1 MSSDVIMDI
10 IEEKINS
17 FKGSNEAILHAS
29 QEIEKLIKI
38 ENVKSNIDLINRC
51 FDSMGGV
58 HFKSLKIILKQLED
72 ELKQLEQ

>member
-1 MSSDVIMDI
+1 MSSDVIMDV

-38 ENVKSNIDLINRC
+38 ENIKARVHTKSCL
-51 FDSMGGV
+51 
-58 HFKSLKIILKQLED
+58 KSIG
-72 ELKQLEQ
+72 